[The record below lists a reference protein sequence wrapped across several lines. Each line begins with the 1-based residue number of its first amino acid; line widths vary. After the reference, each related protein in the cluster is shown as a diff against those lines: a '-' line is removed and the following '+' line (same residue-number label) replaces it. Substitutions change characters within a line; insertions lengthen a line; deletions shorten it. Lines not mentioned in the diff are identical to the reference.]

1 MTREAA
7 GRSPTRVQIVLAFA
21 ALYLVGGSIFLG
33 QRVVMHGGFTAF
45 LASGVRMLFAGGL
58 LLGWSIARGGRI
70 APRSAWLDLAI
81 SGSLLFVGG
90 NALSMIASETVDS
103 GLVALLTATC
113 PFWLTLGAAWLP
125 GGDRPSGLAAFGIA
139 LGFAGLAII
148 VVPGLQGGGSA
159 TAILAAAISP
169 IAWAAG
175 GLWARHR
182 LSALSPMTIAS
193 HQMLLGAAPL
203 LAIGLGRGELAHVAP
218 TGDAVLALGYLIVFG
233 NLISYRAFVFL
244 MRHVAAAKVSTYA
257 YINPIVAVWL
267 GAWLA
272 GERIPPRSLVG
283 AAAILAGVV
292 LAHLAQVTRRG
303 FTALPIARRSPQPQQ
318 GAMP

>member
-7 GRSPTRVQIVLAFA
+7 GPSPTRVQVALAFA
-21 ALYLVGGSIFLG
+21 ALYLVGGSTFLG

-45 LASGVRMLFAGGL
+45 LASGVRMLIAGGL
-58 LLGWSIARGGRI
+58 LLGWSAARGGRI

-113 PFWLTLGAAWLP
+113 PFWLTLGAARLP

-148 VVPGLQGGGSA
+148 VVPTLQGGGSA

-182 LSALSPMTIAS
+182 LSALPPMTIAS
-193 HQMLLGAAPL
+193 HQMLFGAIPL
-203 LAIGLGRGELAHVAP
+203 LAIGLGRGELARVAP

-233 NLISYRAFVFL
+233 NLIAYRAFVFL

-257 YINPIVAVWL
+257 YVNPIVAVWL

-272 GERIPPRSLVG
+272 GERIPTRSLVG

-303 FTALPIARRSPQPQQ
+303 LTALPVPRRSP
-318 GAMP
+318 